1 MTEKKDPT
9 TWGVGYCTA
18 ALTFKGIAK
27 LDGMSKKGLQ
37 GCEGRRATTP
47 WTTWTTSPSTTGGGQ
62 REGRGQ
68 RKENTREE
76 RDVGEF
82 YSLLN
87 EQMERLLYKV
97 PPAALS
103 ADNKEGAKK

>member
-1 MTEKKDPT
+1 MKEEGQQHNNTVDDVDDESVDNWRRT
-9 TWGVGYCTA
+9 
-18 ALTFKGIAK
+18 KGRK
-27 LDGMSKKGLQ
+27 RTKKGK
-37 GCEGRRATTP
+37 R
-47 WTTWTTSPSTTGGGQ
+47 
-62 REGRGQ
+62 
-68 RKENTREE
+68 REE

-97 PPAALS
+97 PPAAPS